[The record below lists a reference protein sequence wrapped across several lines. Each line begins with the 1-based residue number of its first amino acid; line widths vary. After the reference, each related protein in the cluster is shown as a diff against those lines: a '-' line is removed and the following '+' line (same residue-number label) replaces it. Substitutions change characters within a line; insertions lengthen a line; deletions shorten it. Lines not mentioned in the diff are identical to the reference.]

1 MTVPLI
7 FWGIHVNN
15 HPIKVFRNIETG
27 ELVEPVSVSVQGKS
41 NKGHDLSWLE
51 FQRKFSPVD
60 PPPLR
65 RMKVTGDW
73 LPPEVVID
81 AYSNGPLWN
90 GWLIPFFTLEAALAL
105 REHMP
110 ELYYSEATDQF
121 CLQGDDPQW
130 CGATDLTIDGT
141 VVKCYA
147 IGDSYCWERADL

>member
-1 MTVPLI
+1 M
-7 FWGIHVNN
+7 NN
-15 HPIKVFRNIETG
+15 HPTKVFRNIETG
-27 ELVEPVSVSVQGKS
+27 ELVEPVTVLVQGER
-41 NKGHDLSWLE
+41 NTWRDLSWLD

-60 PPPLR
+60 PPPFR
-65 RMKVTGDW
+65 PTKVTGDW

-81 AYSNGPLWN
+81 AFSNGQLWN
-90 GWLIPFFTLEAALAL
+90 GWLIPFFTREAALAL